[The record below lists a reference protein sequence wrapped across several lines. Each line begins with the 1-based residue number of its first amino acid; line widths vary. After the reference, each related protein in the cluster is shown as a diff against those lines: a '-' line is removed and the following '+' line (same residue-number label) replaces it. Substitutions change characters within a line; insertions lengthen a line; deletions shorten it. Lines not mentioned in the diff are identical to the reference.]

1 MNHLYREDIKA
12 ILQVKI
18 NQLNLLIF
26 DPYKIELIEFGSH

>member
-18 NQLNLLIF
+18 HQLTLLIF
-26 DPYKIELIEFGSH
+26 DQYKIELIEFNSH